1 MSYLERLVTNGEK
14 IGTRLIYEPFIASMI
29 LPDTETNIT
38 NGFYKAVKF
47 KYRSLYGNSDKSL
60 KQRSNIGNCVTAI
73 FLSLCVLTL
82 ITLGIFLPVMSYSQ
96 VVNSK
101 LKTSMEP
108 SSSFIVVRESS
119 NTADNRNLIGN
130 DKVVILS
137 FDDNRKGDITY
148 AKPILDKYGF
158 KATFFVICGKTT
170 DKGAMNWNDLA
181 AMRQDG
187 MDIESHTMTH
197 PHLDNLTQ
205 SQLEFEV
212 GGSKQC
218 LANHGY
224 NATIFAYPY
233 NEGAN
238 NPNVVK
244 TVAKYYDLARAGTEP
259 LMFLNCQGF
268 KGDSQTDCRTYTSD
282 GKLTYANRYLIR
294 SFSFDVTEI
303 NDQFDN
309 ATIYSD
315 FVKLVNS
322 QNSYNQNGKIN
333 AVPLITFHNVALTTN
348 HRYYTNAGL
357 FDELMKYLHDNG
369 FRVLTL
375 KQIGYDTQSNTFY
388 LK

>member
-108 SSSFIVVRESS
+108 SSSFIVVRELS

-205 SQLEFEV
+205 SQLVFEV

-218 LANHGY
+218 LANHGH
-224 NATIFAYPY
+224 NATILHILIIR
-233 NEGAN
+233 EQII
-238 NPNVVK
+238 
-244 TVAKYYDLARAGTEP
+244 
-259 LMFLNCQGF
+259 LM
-268 KGDSQTDCRTYTSD
+268 
-282 GKLTYANRYLIR
+282 
-294 SFSFDVTEI
+294 
-303 NDQFDN
+303 
-309 ATIYSD
+309 
-315 FVKLVNS
+315 
-322 QNSYNQNGKIN
+322 
-333 AVPLITFHNVALTTN
+333 
-348 HRYYTNAGL
+348 
-357 FDELMKYLHDNG
+357 
-369 FRVLTL
+369 
-375 KQIGYDTQSNTFY
+375 
-388 LK
+388 